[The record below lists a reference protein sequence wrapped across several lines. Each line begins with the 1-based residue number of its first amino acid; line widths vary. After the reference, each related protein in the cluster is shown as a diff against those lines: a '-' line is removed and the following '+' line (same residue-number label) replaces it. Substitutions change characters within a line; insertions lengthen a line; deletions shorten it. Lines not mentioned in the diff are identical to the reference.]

1 MKQRVVT
8 FMISAVLVAAGG
20 EARAL
25 DSSLGVGLGYVKPKL
40 LDATLW
46 FTGDFRFQVFKGV
59 FLAPEFGYW
68 KKSTSV
74 AQVTVSSE
82 DLQFGIDAILVLRTG
97 GTVELFAGGG
107 GGMHHLTGDLAARGI
122 TAVSNSATQPGLNVQ
137 GGIDIRAGDQ
147 LSFFVAARYDWV
159 LHLEATD
166 PHLLNQSKFFGGFRL
181 RF

>member
-1 MKQRVVT
+1 MPTWSSSPVTRRAEHSRHGFVPPHSALSVLPSNGASRNMKQRVVT

-122 TAVSNSATQPGLNVQ
+122 TAVS
-137 GGIDIRAGDQ
+137 
-147 LSFFVAARYDWV
+147 
-159 LHLEATD
+159 
-166 PHLLNQSKFFGGFRL
+166 
-181 RF
+181 